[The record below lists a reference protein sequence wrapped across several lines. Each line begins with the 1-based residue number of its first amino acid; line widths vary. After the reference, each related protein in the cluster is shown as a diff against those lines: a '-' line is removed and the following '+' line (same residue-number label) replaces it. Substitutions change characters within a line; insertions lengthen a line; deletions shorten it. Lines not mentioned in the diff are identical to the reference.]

1 MDLFI
6 EKISDS
12 DGNFL
17 YYDIAFAT
25 GKLKTVDKINEIAN
39 RIIVNLSTY
48 VGENYRDVTHGVDYF
63 NNVFGHETTDVIT
76 QDELKA
82 VIINTRGVIE
92 LSAFSLTRP
101 ENSRTGQLAANVQ
114 TTEGEINITTPITL

>member
-17 YYDIAFAT
+17 YYDIAFET

-48 VGENYRDVTHGVDYF
+48 VGENYRDITHGVDYF

-76 QDELKA
+76 QDELKR

-92 LSAFSLTRP
+92 LSAFNLVRP
-101 ENSRTGQLAANVQ
+101 AGSRVGQLAANAQ